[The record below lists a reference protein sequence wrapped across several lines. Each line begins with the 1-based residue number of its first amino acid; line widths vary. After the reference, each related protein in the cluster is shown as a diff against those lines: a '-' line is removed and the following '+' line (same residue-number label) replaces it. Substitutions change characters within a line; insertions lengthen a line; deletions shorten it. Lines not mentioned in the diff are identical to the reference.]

1 MWLND
6 PIENIH
12 IQWDMIILIIFLTS
26 FSKLSD
32 IHIQPESEWLQN
44 ILLLMKNKYNIQNY
58 CHDIAEILLKVTLNI
73 LANH

>member
-32 IHIQPESEWLQN
+32 IPIQPESGWLQN

-58 CHDIAEILLKVTLNI
+58 HMHFSFISYAIS
-73 LANH
+73 AYHH

>member
-32 IHIQPESEWLQN
+32 IHIQPESGWLQN

-58 CHDIAEILLKVTLNI
+58 HMHFSFISYAIS
-73 LANH
+73 AYHH